1 MSIRFALA
9 CGALAAVVLAATA
22 TAGDHW
28 LDPVPDAMTAASGS
42 TADARPAAARSTT
55 DALAEPDCTP
65 ENLRSSLRPQGPLP
79 EPGRMPA
86 GSTMAR
92 IAARGH
98 LIVGIGLDAYPL
110 AFPKDMTLAGFD
122 IDIVR
127 DIAEAITGDRERVV
141 FRPHPAAGRLEPVRS
156 GQVDLVAAT
165 VSVTCSRREHVEFS
179 AVYYE
184 ARQRVLVNRGSGI
197 TGLEGL
203 RGKRVCAARGT
214 TSLRTILGHPSQPIP
229 VGEPTP
235 SDCLMLL
242 QLGEVDAV
250 SSDDTQLAGMA
261 EQDPR
266 TEIVGAPLSEEPY
279 ATAISKDRPDLVRF
293 VNAVLERRAQDG
305 RWLAG
310 YQRWLTELGPP
321 PSPPTPQ
328 YRD

>member
-1 MSIRFALA
+1 
-9 CGALAAVVLAATA
+9 
-22 TAGDHW
+22 
-28 LDPVPDAMTAASGS
+28 
-42 TADARPAAARSTT
+42 
-55 DALAEPDCTP
+55 
-65 ENLRSSLRPQGPLP
+65 
-79 EPGRMPA
+79 MPA

-92 IAARGH
+92 IAKRGH

-110 AFPKDMTLAGFD
+110 AFNDRDRELAGSD

-127 DIAEAITGDRERVV
+127 DIAEAITGNRESVV
-141 FRPHPAAGRLEPVRS
+141 FRPHAAAGRLETLRS
-156 GQVDLVAAT
+156 GEVDLVVAA
-165 VSVTCSRREHVEFS
+165 VSVTCWRREQVEFS

-184 ARQRVLVNRGSGI
+184 ARQRVLVNRNSGI
-197 TGLEGL
+197 TGLEDL

-214 TSLRTILGHPSQPIP
+214 TSLRTILSHPAKPIP

-266 TEIVGAPLSEEPY
+266 TEIVGPPLSEEPY
-279 ATAISKDRPDLVRF
+279 AIAISKDSPDLVRF
-293 VNAVLERRAQDG
+293 VNGVLERRAQDG
-305 RWLAG
+305 RWLAR
-310 YQRWLTELGPP
+310 YQRWLAELGPP
-321 PSPPTPQ
+321 PPPPTPQ